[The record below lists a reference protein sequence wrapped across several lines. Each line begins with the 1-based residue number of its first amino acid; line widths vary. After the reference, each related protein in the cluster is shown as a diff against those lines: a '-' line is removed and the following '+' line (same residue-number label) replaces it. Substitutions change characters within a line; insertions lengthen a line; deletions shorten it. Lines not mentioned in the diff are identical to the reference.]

1 MSNLAKYPHI
11 TPATY
16 HFSIK
21 KFKKILLL
29 LLSFFFKKKIGV
41 WPGRGG
47 LPVALGPGIGS
58 SDGRLAFVICPNNE
72 TVDLVCSGGSE

>member
-21 KFKKILLL
+21 KFKKILFLKRKL
-29 LLSFFFKKKIGV
+29 VFGQEGV
-41 WPGRGG
+41 ACQWP
-47 LPVALGPGIGS
+47 
-58 SDGRLAFVICPNNE
+58 
-72 TVDLVCSGGSE
+72 